1 MKKFYNDPS
10 MNISLFEEEN
20 VVTTSGTDEKIAT
33 KAGTSFIKGKLGDE
47 ATVLNFVY

>member
-10 MNISLFEEEN
+10 MNISLFEKEN

-33 KAGTSFIKGKLGDE
+33 KAGTSFIESELGPT
-47 ATVLNFVY
+47 ATVLNFVF